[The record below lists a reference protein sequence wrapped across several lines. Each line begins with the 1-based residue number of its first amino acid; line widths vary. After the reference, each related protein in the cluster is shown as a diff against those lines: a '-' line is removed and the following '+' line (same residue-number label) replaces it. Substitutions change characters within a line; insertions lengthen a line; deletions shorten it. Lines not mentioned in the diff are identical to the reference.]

1 MSAANFP
8 VRSLDAAGYGATF
21 AVLLRHSLEYGPMG
35 QAVADRLR
43 DIAAGSDAGW
53 RLLDVGAGDGGLIGG
68 LLADLP
74 ACGRWLALEP
84 DRPRFEALRER
95 QAACGL
101 PPHVIGCRQLAYEA
115 AAIAELANGI
125 ESGAEQPFHMVLF
138 SHSLYWLPRPIE
150 LLEASLGLLADGGM
164 LLVLHQGPFGCW
176 QLHATFAP
184 LLQRDRPTGP
194 DHGLHGLAIAQA
206 LRARGHA
213 VSLEYLPGGF
223 DVTGIMGVDGAEER
237 HALISFAL
245 QIEWASVPGELRED
259 LDAWF
264 RAAVVTDGLGRTL
277 WHQPTTLVTVRS

>member
-8 VRSLDAAGYGATF
+8 VWSLDAAGYGATF
-21 AVLLRHSLEYGPMG
+21 AVLLPHSLEYGPMG

-43 DIAAGSDAGW
+43 DIAGGSDAGW
-53 RLLDVGAGDGGLIGG
+53 RLLDVGAGDGD

-84 DRPRFEALRER
+84 DGQRCEALPER

-184 LLQRDRPTGP
+184 LLQRDRPAGP

-213 VSLEYLPGGF
+213 VSLEYLPGSF